1 MSDVSVL
8 MDKKKQQEQMSVE
21 LYKKT
26 VNKIEKKITKLTN
39 SKEEWISFI
48 DEKIAFLQEQL
59 SFYEGQDYQQKLV
72 GELNKEPNV
81 AITLEDLKPSKPPKG
96 PKGPKPPK
104 GDKPPKGPKPPSE
117 PIPDVPVD
125 DPVEAEE
132 DQVEEVVDEVAEEPI
147 VEDPIVD
154 EPAVE
159 EAQEEISGKE
169 ANKPPSWIDAR
180 KTYYRLKNNREIFP
194 AETPK
199 YLKDKGFN
207 EEGMLTALTLIGL
220 GFINLEGVV
229 YLIIPVMKYGEV
241 YGGQLINMTSGEK
254 RYLKGTNK
262 EGGYYELSNFGGTA
276 KPAFEGMTVKIGE
289 GFATCYS
296 VLKISLPGQ
305 RVLMAFDKGNMRKVG
320 ARLQESKIIYIE
332 DV

>member
-1 MSDVSVL
+1 ML
-8 MDKKKQQEQMSVE
+8 KE
-21 LYKKT
+21 LIEEKAGHFMPMEINLQLDGAYHRFRVKGEAKGKT
-26 VNKIEKKITKLTN
+26 SGWYCGGEKSITVGNWKTG
-39 SKEEWISFI
+39 
-48 DEKIAFLQEQL
+48 EKHTIWF
-59 SFYEGQDYQQKLV
+59 KR
-72 GELNKEPNV
+72 
-81 AITLEDLKPSKPPKG
+81 
-96 PKGPKPPK
+96 
-104 GDKPPKGPKPPSE
+104 
-117 PIPDVPVD
+117 
-125 DPVEAEE
+125 
-132 DQVEEVVDEVAEEPI
+132 
-147 VEDPIVD
+147 
-154 EPAVE
+154 
-159 EAQEEISGKE
+159 AQEEISGKE